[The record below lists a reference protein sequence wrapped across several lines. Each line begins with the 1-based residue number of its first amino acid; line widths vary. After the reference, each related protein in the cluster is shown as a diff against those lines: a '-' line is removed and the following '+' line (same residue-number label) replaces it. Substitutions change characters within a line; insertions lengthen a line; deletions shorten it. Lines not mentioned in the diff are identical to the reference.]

1 MMCFCILFMAVSSAI
16 AQPTII
22 AHRGASYLAPENT
35 VAAAQLAWELGAD
48 AVEIDIHLSADGKVM
63 VNHDHT
69 TKRTGGEELKIAES
83 QSASLRKL
91 DVGTWKSEKYKGEK
105 IPFIAEVLETIPEG
119 KHLVVEIKCG
129 SEVLPALR
137 EAVDASGKQDQI
149 IFISFGWQTIV
160 DTKAKFPDNECYWL
174 SSSKDKVNEKIEEVA
189 QLGLDGINLHSSIVD
204 QAMMDRAAALD
215 LKVLCWTVDSPEE
228 AKRVKELGI
237 GGITTNRPAWLKE
250 RI

>member
-1 MMCFCILFMAVSSAI
+1 M
-16 AQPTII
+16 
-22 AHRGASYLAPENT
+22 
-35 VAAAQLAWELGAD
+35 
-48 AVEIDIHLSADGKVM
+48 
-63 VNHDHT
+63 
-69 TKRTGGEELKIAES
+69 
-83 QSASLRKL
+83 
-91 DVGTWKSEKYKGEK
+91 
-105 IPFIAEVLETIPEG
+105 
-119 KHLVVEIKCG
+119 VEIKCG